1 MENQTKVTADLV
13 VIGPNN
19 PGQQVQPLVEVGNRI
34 KPQQIEA
41 VLLQL
46 SSVTATLGLVSTNS
60 TNSSDVVSPHSHSQL
75 VFVKHHGGPLLGLQV
90 QGART
95 TEERAHLDALVPQ
108 EAQACADSTLGPVTV
123 EALFPPKA
131 MDELDA
137 LVIAVAKGELDTEAL
152 RDALLVHQ
160 PQDATPPH
168 QGDGTSSEVD
178 PQVLQCLQG
187 IIAQLEL
194 LRNQKESQ
202 PSSAC
207 STPRRMFGP
216 VDAEPSLVPG
226 GGAASSDN
234 STGCKIE
241 GLQAEKRL
249 FPESQIP
256 PQARALRERL
266 NAALQGRGITAEV
279 IVNGGASP
287 DQWEL
292 TIYMGTT
299 EEQAKQLA
307 STLTSQ
313 YSSVPVKVET
323 GSEPDTSN
331 DDTISPANGS
341 SNNRSRAST
350 PDALPEQLTSDT
362 TLIGVSR
369 DDAKKHAQG
378 SLNSTPTA
386 PKGKPTTRAAA
397 RAAGNNDEGQNL
409 GSSNYPKNPTGVSR
423 GDAKDLAHH
432 AGLSD
437 RSEPNQMIE
446 EILIRHLGMT
456 PRGAREGVSNLQ
468 LLEKA
473 GSPIL
478 CHTPRS
484 AIEPENTP
492 ASQAATAA
500 AAVQQGLLS
509 PRSSQLSNSKAGGS
523 PQERY
528 VMGPLAIRVVVKQA
542 LV

>member
-1 MENQTKVTADLV
+1 M
-13 VIGPNN
+13 
-19 PGQQVQPLVEVGNRI
+19 R
-34 KPQQIEA
+34 
-41 VLLQL
+41 
-46 SSVTATLGLVSTNS
+46 
-60 TNSSDVVSPHSHSQL
+60 H
-75 VFVKHHGGPLLGLQV
+75 
-90 QGART
+90 
-95 TEERAHLDALVPQ
+95 
-108 EAQACADSTLGPVTV
+108 
-123 EALFPPKA
+123 
-131 MDELDA
+131 
-137 LVIAVAKGELDTEAL
+137 
-152 RDALLVHQ
+152 
-160 PQDATPPH
+160 PPH

-194 LRNQKESQ
+194 LRNQNESQ

-207 STPRRMFGP
+207 STPRRMFRPVGAEQASD
-216 VDAEPSLVPG
+216 VDA
-226 GGAASSDN
+226 ASPDD
-234 STGCKIE
+234 STGGEIE

-307 STLTSQ
+307 ATLTSQ
-313 YSSVPVKVET
+313 YSSVPVQVET
-323 GSEPDTSN
+323 GSELAPFKSGGTR
-331 DDTISPANGS
+331 SPANGS

-350 PDALPEQLTSDT
+350 PDALPEQPTSDT

-369 DDAKKHAQG
+369 DDAKKHAQD
-378 SLNSTPTA
+378 SLSLTPTA
-386 PKGKPTTRAAA
+386 PEGEPTTRAAA

-409 GSSNYPKNPTGVSR
+409 GSSNYPKNRTGVSR

-432 AGLSD
+432 AGLSGS
-437 RSEPNQMIE
+437 SEANQTIAQ
-446 EILIRHLGMT
+446 ILISYLGMT
-456 PRGAREGVSNLQ
+456 PRGAREGVGNLQ
-468 LLEKA
+468 LLEEA

-478 CHTPRS
+478 CHTARS

-509 PRSSQLSNSKAGGS
+509 PRSSQLSNSNGAGGS